1 VFVSGLNQSLLAH
14 ELGHN
19 LGLFHSNSLRCPGA
33 QDRLVVSRGFPG
45 CQAEAYDDLF
55 DVMGYSGTNY
65 GEGNLNAVHLSGMN
79 LLPDAVLKIPANSG
93 LTTAR
98 ITPLST
104 TSDGRALKITDPN
117 GTSYFVEYRTN
128 SGRDAVAGLTYFAPA
143 WGVRVLRDDP
153 LAPVSAGSYEL
164 DATPTSLGGYDYNRV
179 IPVGGTFTA
188 ASRKLTIKVTA
199 ADPDGASLTIS
210 NWAAPVVPSKVTLAL
225 PSRAMVGATIT
236 AATRVTDLHAR
247 AVAGWTVTLQKMRR
261 GTTTWRSVR
270 SVRTASNGVASYR
283 FANGVSGSYRWISS
297 TATGAPAKVSPS
309 AAVTSRARVIQAQ
322 PVTSM
327 THGRY
332 LTVSGVVSS
341 VPNPAVYI
349 QYRLGSGPWRT
360 GPRASVA
367 GTAVRG
373 RIAMNLRTTAYTRL
387 YVRATTSY
395 AGAVS
400 GYHVTRVW

>member
-1 VFVSGLNQSLLAH
+1 
-14 ELGHN
+14 
-19 LGLFHSNSLRCPGA
+19 
-33 QDRLVVSRGFPG
+33 VVNRAFPG
-45 CQAEAYDDLF
+45 CLAETYDDLF

-79 LLPDAVLKIPANSG
+79 LLPGAVRTIPANSG

-98 ITPLST
+98 IAPLST
-104 TSDGRALKITDPN
+104 NSDGRTLKITDPN

-128 SGRDAVAGLTYFAPA
+128 SGRDAAAGLTYFAPT

-153 LAPVSAGSYEL
+153 MAPVNGGSYEL
-164 DATPTSLGGYDYNRV
+164 DASPTSLGGYDYNRV

-199 ADPDGASLTIS
+199 EDADGASLTIT
-210 NWAAPVVPSKVTLAL
+210 NWAAPVVPSKVTLSI

-270 SVRTASNGVASYR
+270 TVRTASNGVASDR
-283 FANGVSGSYRWISS
+283 FANGVSGSYRWVSAL
-297 TATGAPAKVSPS
+297 ATGAPGKASTSV
-309 AAVTSRARVIQAQ
+309 AVTSSARVIQHQ
-322 PVTSM
+322 PLTSM

-332 LTVSGVVSS
+332 LSVSGVVSS
-341 VPNPAVYI
+341 IPAPVVYI

-360 GPRASVA
+360 GPRATVA
-367 GTAVRG
+367 GTAVSG
-373 RIAMNLRTTAYTRL
+373 RIAMNLPTTASTRL